1 MSDLWRSNQVDVR
14 LSLAALDR
22 LLKRATGR
30 RSRPAGLP
38 RPGGGSARIL
48 LWSSPRPPAEPAVVG
63 MVVVRHGASESDVPT
78 IRELH
83 WLRTSNEL
91 ALWRRI
97 ERLAGQALDLP
108 GTVGGRLATRGA
120 EGAP

>member
-22 LLKRATGR
+22 LLRRATGR
-30 RSRPAGLP
+30 RSRPTGLVP
-38 RPGGGSARIL
+38 DSGAARIL

-63 MVVVRHGASESDVPT
+63 MVVVRPGVSEADVPT

-83 WLRTSNEL
+83 WLRTSNER
-91 ALWRRI
+91 ALCRRI

-108 GTVGGRLATRGA
+108 RAVNGRLAKSGA
-120 EGAP
+120 EVAP